1 VVSKELLEEEKNP
14 RGHPLIVLTDEQKNM
29 VQQMAKVSTVQ
40 QIADYLGISRS
51 GFFKLIERDEGING
65 LYKKGRAEGH
75 YFVAGHLMKKIKGGD
90 TTATIFYLKTQS
102 RWKEPTEERE
112 EEPANIETPEEIEAK
127 MEEIRLYIQWKE
139 ERKLALEKENNKKE

>member
-1 VVSKELLEEEKNP
+1 MASKVLLEEEKNLGGRP
-14 RGHPLIVLTDEQKNM
+14 PIMLTDEQKNM

-51 GFFKLIERDEGING
+51 GFFKLIEADEEVYG
-65 LYKKGRAEGH
+65 LYKKGRVEGH

-90 TTATIFYLKTQS
+90 TTAMIFYLKTQS

-112 EEPANIETPEEIEAK
+112 EEPVKIETPEEKAEK
-127 MEEIRLYIQWKE
+127 LREDRLYMEWRSQRLKQD
-139 ERKLALEKENNKKE
+139 EKENIK